1 MIEKDG
7 LLNNRFFFLFPVF
20 VYVCVYTV
28 YVFMFVR
35 GEGPTH
41 LEDH

>member
-1 MIEKDG
+1 MVEKDV

-20 VYVCVYTV
+20 VYVLV
-28 YVFMFVR
+28 YVFMFVW